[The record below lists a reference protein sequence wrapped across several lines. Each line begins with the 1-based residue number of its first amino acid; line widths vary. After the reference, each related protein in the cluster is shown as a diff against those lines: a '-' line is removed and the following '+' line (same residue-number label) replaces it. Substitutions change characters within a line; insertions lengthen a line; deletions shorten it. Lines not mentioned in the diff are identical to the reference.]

1 MLSNVKHI
9 SVAVLAAAGLFA
21 IGFAPTASANPVAVA
36 AAVDVE
42 SRQLAAFPILHAIL
56 TYLEIGLVEWAKREP
71 KPWGTSSKAGSW
83 LKHSLTR
90 T

>member
-36 AAVDVE
+36 TVVDVE
-42 SRQLAAFPILHAIL
+42 SRQLAAFPILNAIL
-56 TYLEIGLVEWAKREP
+56 TYMGIGLFEWTKLEP
-71 KPWGTSSKAGSW
+71 NPWGTSSEAGSW

-90 T
+90 S